1 LTIRVFSPKCCL
13 KISVLIE
20 LTGTTEFAWIRERA
34 TRKFAPQT
42 KSFRLRRHQ
51 KFGTPAVSIVYERES
66 SPSMEL
72 HSRYLRQVNV
82 RQLIPSL
89 APRQFAP
96 FPIATYTD
104 HFRRAQMIGLKT
116 FRAEIRPTL
125 RLAIPLVLAELGWM
139 SMALVDTMMVGRLSN
154 SAVAISAVSLG
165 GILVHVLAFFGGG
178 LLFGLDTLVSQAFGA
193 GQREDCHRSLLHGIY
208 LSLALT
214 PLLMAPVW
222 FFEPLLR
229 FVGISP
235 DIIVLAVPYSK
246 AMAWGTL
253 PLLLYFA
260 VRRCMQGM
268 NIVRPI
274 AFALITANIINA
286 VGNWLLIYGKLGAP
300 AMGAVG
306 SGWSTAWA
314 RIYLAAVLVGYLLWY
329 DREHRTELLRT
340 PIQPELA
347 RIRRLITL
355 GFPAAMQITLEI
367 GVFALVT
374 ALIGRLGAISLASH
388 QIALNTVSF
397 TYMVPLGISS
407 AAAVRVGQA
416 IGRRDPSGAS
426 AAGDSAI
433 FFGAGFMTLAGL
445 ALLVFPRV
453 IARIYTPDETVIRNT
468 VLLLAAGAAFQL
480 FDGIQTVAT
489 GALRGAGDTRTPMLC
504 HFTAYWIIGLPLG
517 AWLCFRRDWGA
528 FGLWSGLSLAL
539 ILIGIVL
546 LFAWRR
552 TVRTLI
558 ETANE
563 AELVRN

>member
-1 LTIRVFSPKCCL
+1 
-13 KISVLIE
+13 
-20 LTGTTEFAWIRERA
+20 
-34 TRKFAPQT
+34 
-42 KSFRLRRHQ
+42 
-51 KFGTPAVSIVYERES
+51 
-66 SPSMEL
+66 
-72 HSRYLRQVNV
+72 
-82 RQLIPSL
+82 
-89 APRQFAP
+89 
-96 FPIATYTD
+96 
-104 HFRRAQMIGLKT
+104 MIGLQT
-116 FRAEIRPTL
+116 LRAEFRPTL
-125 RLAIPLVLAELGWM
+125 QFAIPLVLAELGWM
-139 SMALVDTMMVGRLSN
+139 SMAIVDTMMVGRLPS

-178 LLFGLDTLVSQAFGA
+178 LLIGLDTLVSQAFGA

-222 FFEPLLR
+222 FFDPLLR
-229 FVGISP
+229 FARISP
-235 DIIVLAVPYSK
+235 DIISVAVPYSR

-268 NIVRPI
+268 NMVRPI
-274 AFALITANIINA
+274 SFALVTANIINA
-286 VGNWLLIYGKLGAP
+286 VGNWLLIYGRLGAP

-306 SGWSTAWA
+306 SGWSTAFA
-314 RIYLAAVLVGYLLWY
+314 RVYLATILVGYLLWY
-329 DREHRTELLRT
+329 DQTHRTELLRT

-347 RIRRLITL
+347 RIRRLIAL

-374 ALIGRLGAISLASH
+374 ALIGRLGAIPLASH

-416 IGRRDPSGAS
+416 IGRKDPAAAGAAGGTAIFLGAAFMTCAS
-426 AAGDSAI
+426 AA
-433 FFGAGFMTLAGL
+433 
-445 ALLVFPRV
+445 LLLFPRW
-453 IARIYTPDETVIRNT
+453 IARMFTPDETVIHST
-468 VLLLAAGAAFQL
+468 ILLLAAGAAFQL
-480 FDGIQTVAT
+480 FDGLQTVAT
-489 GALRGAGDTRTPMLC
+489 GALRGAGDTRTPMFW

-517 AWLCFRRDWGA
+517 AWLCFGRGWGA

-552 TVRTLI
+552 TVRRLN
-558 ETANE
+558 A
-563 AELVRN
+563 R